1 MSAAGALPRFA
12 CWDDA
17 LASRFEPFAL
27 TRPVS
32 EVRAGALLVR
42 ERWERV
48 LTGDA
53 IGFVA
58 APHLIDFDEPDAPGA
73 LSAVPAGTWLVHGRF
88 APTLAK
94 APSADVLTAGG
105 RCVAVRLATD
115 VPAER
120 LRHVATTLDDLVPD
134 RASGADIAGWWL
146 DAPWDVVRHLPAMLA
161 ADIPVLAKALK
172 AKALGGSAVRGVHK
186 VYVEEGAEVE
196 PYVLLDAHAGPILI
210 RRGAVVQ
217 AFTRLVGPAVVGL
230 DSTVFG
236 DRIAS
241 VSIGE
246 RCKVHGEV
254 SSTVFI
260 GHANKA
266 HDGFVGHS
274 VLGRWVNLGAGTTTS
289 NLKNTYG
296 TVQCWTPTGLAD
308 TGMQFLGSLLGD
320 HVKTGIGLQLTT
332 GTVLGAGAN
341 VFDAMPPRVVAP
353 FSWGSHA
360 PYELFALEKFVAV
373 AERMMARR
381 AVPLSPSARRW
392 LEAAH
397 AARWRA

>member
-1 MSAAGALPRFA
+1 MSASARFVS
-12 CWDDA
+12 WDDA
-17 LASRFEPFAL
+17 VAARFEPFAL

-42 ERWERV
+42 ERWERA
-48 LTGDA
+48 LGA
-53 IGFVA
+53 EALGFVA
-58 APHLIDFDEPDAPGA
+58 APHLADFDEPWAPSA
-73 LSAVPAGTWLVHGRF
+73 LKHVPAGTMLVHGRF

-94 APSADVLTAGG
+94 GPGADVLTCGG
-105 RCVAVRLATD
+105 RCVAVRLAAD
-115 VPAER
+115 VSAEALRRDGVTLEALAPAG
-120 LRHVATTLDDLVPD
+120 ATT
-134 RASGADIAGWWL
+134 AEIAGWWL
-146 DAPWDVVRHLPAMLA
+146 EAPWDVVRHLPAMLA
-161 ADIPVLAKALK
+161 ADIPVLAKLLK
-172 AKALGGSAVRGVHK
+172 AKAMGGSAVRGAHK

-230 DSTVFG
+230 ESTVFG
-236 DRIAS
+236 DRIAT

-254 SSTVFI
+254 SSTVFL

-296 TVQCWTPTGLAD
+296 TVQCWTPLGLSD

-332 GTVLGAGAN
+332 GSVLGAGAN

>member
-1 MSAAGALPRFA
+1 MRFA

-17 LASRFEPFAL
+17 TASRFEPFAL

-32 EVRAGALLVR
+32 EARAGALLVR
-42 ERWERV
+42 ERWAWALGGE
-48 LTGDA
+48 A

-58 APHLIDFDEPDAPGA
+58 APHLAEFDEPWAPGA
-73 LSAVPAGTWLVHGRF
+73 LAAVPAGTVLAHARF
-88 APTLAK
+88 APSLAR
-94 APSADVLTAGG
+94 AAAADAWTHEG
-105 RCVAVRLATD
+105 RCVAVRLARD
-115 VPAER
+115 VPAEA
-120 LRHVATTLDDLVPD
+120 LRGDAVTLEALTPPGAATAEV
-134 RASGADIAGWWL
+134 AGWLL
-146 DAPWDVVRHLPAMLA
+146 DAPWDLVRHLPAMLA
-161 ADIPVLAKALK
+161 ADVPVLAKALK
-172 AKALGGSAVRGVHK
+172 AKALGGSAVRGAHT

-217 AFTRLVGPAVVGL
+217 AYTRLVGPAVVGL
-230 DSTVFG
+230 DSTVVG

-254 SSTVFI
+254 SSTVFF

-296 TVQCWTPTGLAD
+296 SVQCWTPGGLAD
-308 TGMQFLGSLLGD
+308 TGLQFLGSLLGD

-332 GTVLGAGAN
+332 GSVLGAGAN

-373 AERMMARR
+373 AERMMGRR
-381 AVPLSPSARRW
+381 AVSMTPKARRW

>member
-1 MSAAGALPRFA
+1 MASTMLV

-17 LASRFEPFAL
+17 QARRFEPFAL

-32 EVRAGALLVR
+32 ELRAGALLVR
-42 ERWERV
+42 ERWGRALGAEA
-48 LTGDA
+48 L
-53 IGFVA
+53 GFVG
-58 APHLIDFDEPDAPGA
+58 APHLGDFDEPDAPAA
-73 LSAVPAGTWLVHGRF
+73 LAAVPAGTWLVQARF
-88 APTLAK
+88 AAALQK
-94 APSADVLTAGG
+94 APAAAVLRHEG
-105 RCVAVRLATD
+105 RCVAVRLARD
-115 VPAER
+115 VSAEA
-120 LRHVATTLDDLVPD
+120 LRAPTMSLDALVPD
-134 RASGADIAGWWL
+134 GAAVAEVAGWWL

-161 ADIPVLAKALK
+161 ADVPLLAKALK
-172 AKALGGSAVRGVHK
+172 AKPMGGSAVRGDHR

-254 SSTVFI
+254 SSTVFV

-308 TGMQFLGSLLGD
+308 TGMQFLGTLFGD

-332 GTVLGAGAN
+332 GSVLGAGAN

-353 FSWGSHA
+353 FAWGSHA
-360 PYELFALEKFVAV
+360 PYELYALEKFVSV

-381 AVPLSPSARRW
+381 NVPLSAKARRT

-397 AARWRA
+397 AARWQG

>member
-1 MSAAGALPRFA
+1 MGTLHFA

-17 LASRFEPFAL
+17 VARRFEPFAL

-32 EVRAGALLVR
+32 ELRAGALLVR
-42 ERWERV
+42 ERWAKV
-48 LTGDA
+48 LA
-53 IGFVA
+53 AEAAGFVGGGQLA
-58 APHLIDFDEPDAPGA
+58 DFEEPGA
-73 LSAVPAGTWLVHGRF
+73 PPALTVVPAGTVLVQARF
-88 APTLAK
+88 APQLAK
-94 APSADVLTAGG
+94 AAAADAWTHGG
-105 RCVAVRLATD
+105 RVVAVRLTRD
-115 VPAER
+115 VPADV
-120 LRHVATTLDDLVPD
+120 LRQPDQTLDAYVTP
-134 RASGADIAGWWL
+134 GAATAPLEGWWL
-146 DAPWDVVRHLPAMLA
+146 EAPWDVIRHLPAMLA
-161 ADIPVLAKALK
+161 SDIPVCAKAWK
-172 AKALGGSAVRGVHK
+172 AKALGGSAVRGDHTVF
-186 VYVEEGAEVE
+186 VEEGAEVE

-217 AFTRLVGPAVVGL
+217 AFTRLVGPAVVGV

-296 TVQCWTPTGLAD
+296 TVQCWTPGGVVDTGL
-308 TGMQFLGSLLGD
+308 QFLGTLFGD

-332 GTVLGAGAN
+332 GSVLGAGAN
-341 VFDAMPPRVVAP
+341 VFDAMPPRVVPP
-353 FSWGSHA
+353 FAWGSHA
-360 PYELFALEKFVAV
+360 PYDVFALEKFVAV

-381 AVPLSPSARRW
+381 AVAMTPQVRRW

-397 AARWRA
+397 AARWQA

>member
-1 MSAAGALPRFA
+1 MGVATFA

-17 LASRFEPFAL
+17 AARRFEPFAL

-32 EVRAGALLVR
+32 ELRAGALLVR
-42 ERWERV
+42 ERWAKV
-48 LTGDA
+48 LSA
-53 IGFVA
+53 EPVGFVG
-58 APHLIDFDEPDAPGA
+58 APHLVEFEEPGAPGA
-73 LSAVPAGTWLVHGRF
+73 LSHVVAGTVLVHARF
-88 APTLAK
+88 APLLAK
-94 APSADVLTAGG
+94 APAADAWTHDG
-105 RCVAVRLATD
+105 RVVAVRVSRD
-115 VPAER
+115 
-120 LRHVATTLDDLVPD
+120 LDAAALGAASASLDALVPD
-134 RASGADIAGWWL
+134 GAVRAALDGWWL
-146 DAPWDVVRHLPAMLA
+146 TAPWDIVRYLPAMLA
-161 ADIPVLAKALK
+161 ADIPVLAKAWK
-172 AKALGGSAVRGVHK
+172 AKALGGAAVRGDHK
-186 VYVEEGAEVE
+186 VFVEEGAEVE

-217 AFTRLVGPAVVGL
+217 AFTRLVGPAVVGV

-296 TVQCWTPTGLAD
+296 SVQCWTPDGVVDTGL
-308 TGMQFLGSLLGD
+308 QFLGTLFGD

-332 GTVLGAGAN
+332 GSVLGAGAN
-341 VFDAMPPRVVAP
+341 VFDAMPPRVVPP
-353 FSWGSHA
+353 FAWGSQT
-360 PYELFALEKFVAV
+360 PYDVFALEKFVSV

-381 AVPLSPSARRW
+381 NVPLSPRARKW

-397 AARWRA
+397 AARWQA